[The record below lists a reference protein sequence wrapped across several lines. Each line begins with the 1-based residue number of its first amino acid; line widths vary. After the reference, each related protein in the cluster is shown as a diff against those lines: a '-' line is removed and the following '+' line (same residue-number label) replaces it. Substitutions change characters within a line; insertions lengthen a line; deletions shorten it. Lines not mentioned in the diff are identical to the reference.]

1 MQMNCTVTKAHKAVF
16 LWGWG
21 LNGSLDNSFHSW
33 LGSARVGCDVGLTG
47 MNEMNCTVTKAHKA
61 VFLWGW
67 GLNGSLDNSFHSWL
81 GSARVGCDVGLVT
94 SLAWN
99 GMNANELYGHQS
111 PQGGISLGMGLKRFP

>member
-1 MQMNCTVTKAHKAVF
+1 MAWSGGAWMRRWLGYDVGRNGMNGMSCTVITDHQAVF
-16 LWGWG
+16 RGGWG
-21 LNGSLDNSFHSW
+21 LD
-33 LGSARVGCDVGLTG
+33 
-47 MNEMNCTVTKAHKA
+47 
-61 VFLWGW
+61 
-67 GLNGSLDNSFHSWL
+67 GSLDNSFHSWL

>member
-1 MQMNCTVTKAHKAVF
+1 MQMYCTVTKAHKAVF

-33 LGSARVGCDVGLTG
+33 LGSAG
-47 MNEMNCTVTKAHKA
+47 
-61 VFLWGW
+61 
-67 GLNGSLDNSFHSWL
+67 
-81 GSARVGCDVGLVT
+81 VGCDVGLVT

-111 PQGGISLGMGLKRFP
+111 PQGGISLGMGLKPVSYTHLRAHETRHDLVCRLLLEKKK

>member
-33 LGSARVGCDVGLTG
+33 LGYGGGWMRRWLGYDVG
-47 MNEMNCTVTKAHKA
+47 
-61 VFLWGW
+61 
-67 GLNGSLDNSFHSWL
+67 
-81 GSARVGCDVGLVT
+81 R
-94 SLAWN
+94 N

-111 PQGGISLGMGLKRFP
+111 PQGGIPLGMGLKRFP